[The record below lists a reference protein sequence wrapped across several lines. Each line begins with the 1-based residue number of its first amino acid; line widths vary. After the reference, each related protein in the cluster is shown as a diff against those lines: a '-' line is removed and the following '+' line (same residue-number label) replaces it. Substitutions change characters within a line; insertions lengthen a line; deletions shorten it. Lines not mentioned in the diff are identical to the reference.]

1 MGKAMYTVKELAT
14 LAGISPRTLHYYDQI
29 GILAPTSRDENGYRY
44 YGSDA
49 VLKLQQIRFFKEL
62 DFSLEE
68 IRTIIRGPDFN
79 VLQALQVHK
88 SALQQKVKRLDSLIQ
103 TIDHTI
109 LHLKGHLD
117 MQQKE
122 LFDGFDEEKQ
132 KQYVEEIR
140 QRYGERAFENTI
152 DWNNYTPEEKK
163 NIKAEGEAIYRDL
176 AANMDKGYDSP
187 EVQTIISRWHQ
198 HLRYFYE
205 PTIERLLGLAELYT
219 EHPDFIATFQKI
231 HPDLPEFLKQ
241 AILYYCRHKTIVK

>member
-1 MGKAMYTVKELAT
+1 MGKVMYTVKELST

-68 IRTIIRGPDFN
+68 IRTIIRAPDFN

-88 SALQQKVKRLDSLIQ
+88 SALQQKVKRLESLIQ
-103 TIDHTI
+103 TIDRTI

-117 MQQKE
+117 MQQNE
-122 LFDGFDEEKQ
+122 LFEGFDEEKQ

-140 QRYGERAFENTI
+140 QRYGERAFENSI
-152 DWNNYTPEEKK
+152 DWNSYTPEQKA

-176 AANMDKGYDSP
+176 AANMNKGYNSP
-187 EVQTIISRWHQ
+187 EVQAIITRWHQ